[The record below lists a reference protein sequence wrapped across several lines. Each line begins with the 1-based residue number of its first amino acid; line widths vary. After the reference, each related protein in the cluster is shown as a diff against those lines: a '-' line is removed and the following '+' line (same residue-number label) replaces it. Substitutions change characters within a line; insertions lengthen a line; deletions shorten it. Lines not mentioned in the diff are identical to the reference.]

1 MLQRI
6 INILVVAVM
15 AGCMRQPAVVA
26 APAVELFPQAVVQ
39 GETVVLA
46 DLASVEGLD
55 ESALQA
61 LRQVEVAGAPAPG
74 EAATIDVEQ
83 VRKALVTAKVNLAS
97 LCIGGAASCKVYRP
111 ALPAGEPAAAAKSAG
126 QLPAKEEPRTVEAA
140 VRKVLTDRLAKYE
153 GQVEVR
159 FAAAGRSVLGLGGK
173 EMSFSVRPRG
183 SGLLGL
189 LSVETDV
196 IEAGKVVKTVPV
208 MAEVALTAGVVVARR
223 PINRGA
229 MVRSE
234 DMGIEE
240 RRFTRIEEIGL
251 NGTAGVVGREARRY
265 IGQGEMLTARD
276 VQAMPLVRRGDYVT
290 VWFRR
295 GGLSVRGS
303 AKALKE
309 GSQGDR
315 IEVKAEP
322 AGQTYAVVVTG
333 PKTVEAD
340 AGTTVASNQWSVAS
354 EQQRPG

>member
-1 MLQRI
+1 MLQKVR
-6 INILVVAVM
+6 NILAVAVM
-15 AGCMRQPAVVA
+15 TGCTMQPVVA
-26 APAVELFPQAVVQ
+26 ATSAVELFPQAVVQ
-39 GETVVLA
+39 NETVVLS
-46 DLASVEGLD
+46 DLATVEGPD
-55 ESALQA
+55 VAALQS
-61 LRQVEVAGAPAPG
+61 LRQVEVASAPAAG

-83 VRKALVTAKVNLAS
+83 VRKALVAAKVNLAG
-97 LCIGGAASCKVYRP
+97 LCIGGSASCKVYRP
-111 ALPAGEPAAAAKSAG
+111 APPAAAARARVAG
-126 QLPAKEEPRTVEAA
+126 QAAAQEEPRTVEAA
-140 VRKVLTDRLAKYE
+140 ARKALADRLAKYE

-159 FAAAGRSVLGLGGK
+159 FAAGSRSVLGLGGK

-183 SGLLGL
+183 SGLLGPL
-189 LSVETDV
+189 VYVDVDV

-208 MAEVALTAGVVVARR
+208 MAEVALTVGVAVARR

-234 DMGIEE
+234 DVGVEE
-240 RRFTRIEEIGL
+240 RRFTRTEEIGL
-251 NGTAGVVGREARRY
+251 GGTAGVVGREAKRY

-295 GGLSVRGS
+295 SGLSVRGS

-315 IEVKAEP
+315 IEVKSEP
-322 AGQTYAVVVTG
+322 AGQTYAVVVIG

-340 AGTTVASNQWSVAS
+340 ATGGPLLSRAD
-354 EQQRPG
+354 